1 MECNSEKL
9 LVETSDGKEP
19 EGCGSYNHINGYSKD
34 TNKPCDMC
42 FMNDLVI

>member
-1 MECNSEKL
+1 MELNNEEL
-9 LVETSDGKEP
+9 LVKTSDGKEP
-19 EGCGSYNHINGYSKD
+19 EGCGSYNHTNGYCKD